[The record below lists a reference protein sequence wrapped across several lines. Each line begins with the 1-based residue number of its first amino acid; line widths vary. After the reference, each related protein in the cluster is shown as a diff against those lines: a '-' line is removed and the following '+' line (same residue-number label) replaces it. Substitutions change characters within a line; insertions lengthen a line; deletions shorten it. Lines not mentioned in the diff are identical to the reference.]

1 MAQSKTQSSFGKYQ
15 MPLAAQEPDDEYAQV
30 AITEVQDA
38 NSTGQVN
45 INVNTAP

>member
-1 MAQSKTQSSFGKYQ
+1 
-15 MPLAAQEPDDEYAQV
+15 MPLAAQEPDDEYTNV

-45 INVNTAP
+45 INVNNAP

>member
-1 MAQSKTQSSFGKYQ
+1 
-15 MPLAAQEPDDEYAQV
+15 MPLAVQDHEDEYTHV

-45 INVNTAP
+45 INVNNAP